1 MANKNSFPFNQLS
14 TVVIIVYNKLAD
26 HQKIQKI
33 NSKTNKQT
41 KVLTFSSL
49 VVDSG

>member
-14 TVVIIVYNKLAD
+14 SVAIIVYNKPPD

-33 NSKTNKQT
+33 NSKTKK